1 MRDERLRRVRTQDAV
16 PAVAYGN
23 RLDGLLCRAVTDR
36 VPVMKMVSYEDAVR
50 SIAEH
55 RLISGWCMSDREW
68 AERLLEDAEVLEV
81 TDEQSSERQG

>member
-1 MRDERLRRVRTQDAV
+1 
-16 PAVAYGN
+16 
-23 RLDGLLCRAVTDR
+23 
-36 VPVMKMVSYEDAVR
+36 MKMVSYEDAVR